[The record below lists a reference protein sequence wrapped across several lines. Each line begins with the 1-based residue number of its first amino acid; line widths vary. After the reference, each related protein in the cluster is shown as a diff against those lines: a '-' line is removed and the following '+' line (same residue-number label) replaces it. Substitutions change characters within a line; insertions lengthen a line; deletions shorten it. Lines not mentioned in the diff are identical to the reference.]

1 MPQGKAN
8 PNSEFY
14 PYIKV
19 YEGYSDFVDELRIPR
34 KVMDYLLDMPD
45 DVYTPVDDN
54 KRARTRL
61 WKYLYY
67 DGAHPEQQ
75 PLPTPSEKMDVLFDP
90 EFPTRPPNSE
100 KGYRLFPQVFI
111 KPSQTDAQTRI
122 YVYMGR
128 PVPTDDFTIQLSVV
142 FDIFVHYTEEAN
154 TREDNSYS
162 RAEAISQAIRQALHG
177 VNMDGVGSFYF
188 NRARHAD
195 CTDEPFTDK
204 DSNVG
209 RHLVM
214 GLEIKS
220 TVPNEGAPYND
231 IPINGWGVNFG

>member
-19 YEGYSDFVDELRIPR
+19 YGGYSDFVDELRIPR

-45 DVYTPVDDN
+45 GVYTPVDDN

-128 PVPTDDFTIQLSVV
+128 PIPTDDFTTQLSVV

-154 TREDNSYS
+154 THSEAYS
-162 RAEAISQAIRQALHG
+162 RALAISQALLETFHG
-177 VNMDGVGSFYF
+177 VNIDGVGSFYF
-188 NRARHAD
+188 NRTKHSSCGERVFD
-195 CTDEPFTDK
+195 DG

-209 RHLVM
+209 RRLVM

-220 TVPNEGAPYND
+220 VTRND
-231 IPINGWGVNFG
+231 GEPFNGQRVGNGYFG